1 MSSHQ
6 SISRQKYE
14 LDLIKRDVCL
24 YLEIM
29 SKLSKQKGAPILF
42 PGLAPYLSL
51 FVVEV
56 HNYLDRNLPNYN
68 NSLSNQI
75 NAIITAAR
83 MRVKFFD
90 DTHKGVSGTF
100 NLLEWVADFHEEW
113 HIKRHNGILS
123 PVQRYLQ
130 DDIGVFF
137 YESHIIGSTHTGV
150 LNLGYAQGDLPNTSE
165 SISAHI
171 SKLSFSIGE
180 GFGSYISNICSL
192 PEFTT
197 TDTDFGNF
205 TYSVKDEE
213 LKYKDDKSDK
223 LLQRIFN
230 KFTSTEVNLSLLL
243 FLTQVNYLQYILTGS
258 VMAEHYTLF
267 KIKYILL
274 YHLVS
279 SLQKLRDDK
288 QSASLLTRRSVTY
301 IDNIILDIPLAEL
314 ISKRQFRNILVH
326 YGIPP
331 SLDGILSPQIEFY
344 GLVEHFF
351 NGNSYSMILEQVNC
365 QLSRISQIL
374 EEWLDWEVKQQ
385 ELRSW

>member
-6 SISRQKYE
+6 STSRQKYE

-29 SKLSKQKGAPILF
+29 SKLSKQKGTSILF
-42 PGLAPYLSL
+42 PGLAPYFSL
-51 FVVEV
+51 FVVEA
-56 HNYLDRNLPNYN
+56 HNYLNRNLPNYN

-83 MRVKFFD
+83 MRVKYFD
-90 DTHKGVSGTF
+90 DTLKGVSGTF
-100 NLLEWVADFHEEW
+100 NLLEWVSDFHEEW
-113 HIKRHNGILS
+113 YIKRHKGVLS
-123 PVQRYLQ
+123 PIQRYLQ

-137 YESHIIGSTHTGV
+137 YELHIIGSTHTGI
-150 LNLGYAQGDLPNTSE
+150 LNLGFAQGDLPNTSE
-165 SISAHI
+165 SISTHI

-192 PEFTT
+192 PEFAV
-197 TDTDFGNF
+197 TDTDFGKF
-205 TYSVKDEE
+205 TYSITEEE

-223 LLQRIFN
+223 LLQSIFN
-230 KFTSTEVNLSLLL
+230 KSTSAETNLSLLW
-243 FLTQVNYLQYILTGS
+243 FLTQVNYLQYILTSS
-258 VMAEHYTLF
+258 VVAEHYTLF

-279 SLQKLRDDK
+279 SLQKLRNDK
-288 QSASLLTRRSVTY
+288 QSASLLTSRSVTY
-301 IDNIILDIPLAEL
+301 IENIILDIPLAEL
-314 ISKRQFRNILVH
+314 ISKRHFRNILVH
-326 YGIPP
+326 YGIPTA
-331 SLDGILSPQIEFY
+331 LDSILSPQIEFY

-351 NGNSYSMILEQVNC
+351 NGDFYSKVLEQVNY
-365 QLSRISQIL
+365 QLCRISQIL

-385 ELRSW
+385 ELKNW